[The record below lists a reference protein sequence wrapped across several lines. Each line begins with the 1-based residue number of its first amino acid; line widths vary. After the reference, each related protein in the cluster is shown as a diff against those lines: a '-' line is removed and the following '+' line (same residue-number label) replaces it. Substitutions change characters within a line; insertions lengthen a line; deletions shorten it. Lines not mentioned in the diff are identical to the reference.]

1 MRARRPVLTVFV
13 VVATVLAG
21 CNAPVGGER
30 GTYDV
35 PPTTVEMET
44 RTITPTPTPTSTS
57 TPESPRATGEE
68 RLPGLTDAGVT
79 DAGELARA
87 HALSLSNRSF
97 RVTYERRVDT
107 DDGTLRRE
115 RFTAVT
121 AANRSR
127 FHVRFET
134 VVNGRTV
141 SKTAYFSTR
150 TGPAYRLVDTGDGP
164 TYEVV
169 SNGSSSESA
178 STLSASIPVDP
189 TLAGYLGRHLFVAA
203 NATVTRVE
211 REDGVGYSVLADDL
225 GWAFGSDPERVTN
238 DSLRVVLDENGR
250 VERLRLD
257 YELAQLEVPR
267 VLTVA
272 ETVTFDR
279 VNRATVSTPTWLP
292 TARAAVA
299 GGTETRTDPDTNE
312 TATTNRTDDVGRPVR
327 P

>member
-1 MRARRPVLTVFV
+1 MLPVV
-13 VVATVLAG
+13 
-21 CNAPVGGER
+21 R
-30 GTYDV
+30 GD
-35 PPTTVEMET
+35 ET
-44 RTITPTPTPTSTS
+44 
-57 TPESPRATGEE
+57 
-68 RLPGLTDAGVT
+68 
-79 DAGELARA
+79 
-87 HALSLSNRSF
+87 
-97 RVTYERRVDT
+97 
-107 DDGTLRRE
+107 TLRHI
-115 RFTAVT
+115 
-121 AANRSR
+121 N
-127 FHVRFET
+127 
-134 VVNGRTV
+134 
-141 SKTAYFSTR
+141 
-150 TGPAYRLVDTGDGP
+150 L
-164 TYEVV
+164 
-169 SNGSSSESA
+169 
-178 STLSASIPVDP
+178 
-189 TLAGYLGRHLFVAA
+189 YLG
-203 NATVTRVE
+203 ATLL
-211 REDGVGYSVLADDL
+211 SVSLLAYVSDL